1 MIYRLKTLIVFI
13 ILSLFICGT
22 AGAYTVKRGDTLYDL
37 FRGKFTPAEII
48 NISQKIKEKVPDFT
62 LQIGDKIE
70 ITNNKVIIK
79 INITKEIHI
88 VRNEDGTIMI
98 EVVKYPVN
106 ILRTVVS
113 GEISHSLFYA
123 MQKVGESDILAVR
136 MANILEWEV
145 DFFNDIRTGDSFR
158 LVVEKKFCRG
168 KFIGYGKI
176 LAVDFV
182 NQGRLIRGLYFEDEK
197 TSGYFRPNGKSL
209 KRGFLKSP
217 LKFFRISSKF
227 QNRRLHPVLG
237 KYKDHN
243 GVDYAAPTGT
253 PIRATADGRV
263 VVRGYA
269 KANGYYIKLKHNNG
283 YYTLYLHLSRFKR
296 ALGEGEYV
304 KQGDIIGYVGST
316 GYATGPHVHYS
327 IKKYGNYL
335 NPLRFKAPTKKLPQA
350 KMDEFK
356 ADTYVYAEML
366 DNTYMQ
372 YALRNNFSGIMFF

>member
-1 MIYRLKTLIVFI
+1 MINKLKTVILFV
-13 ILSLFICGT
+13 ILSMFVCSA

-48 NISQKIKEKVPDFT
+48 KFSKEIKEKVPDFS
-62 LQIGDKIE
+62 LQIGDEIE
-70 ITNNKVIIK
+70 IKNNKVIIK

-88 VRNEDGTIMI
+88 VSNEDGTIEI
-98 EVVKYPVN
+98 KVVKYPVN

-113 GEISHSLFYA
+113 GEITHSLFYA
-123 MQKVGESDILAVR
+123 MQKIGESDILAVR
-136 MANILEWEV
+136 MANILEWEL

-176 LAVDFV
+176 LGVDFV
-182 NQGRLIRGLYFEDEK
+182 NQDRLIRGLYFEDEK
-197 TSGYFRPNGKSL
+197 TRGYFRPNGKSL

-227 QNRRLHPVLG
+227 QKRRLHPVLG
-237 KYKDHN
+237 RYQKHN
-243 GVDYAAPTGT
+243 GVDYAAPRGT
-253 PIRATADGRV
+253 PVRATADGKV
-263 VVRGYA
+263 AVRGYA

-283 YYTLYLHLSRFKR
+283 YYTLYLHFSRFKR
-296 ALGEGEYV
+296 GLREGEYV

-335 NPLRFKAPTKKLPQA
+335 NPLHFKAPTKKLPQA
-350 KMDEFK
+350 KMDEFRS
-356 ADTYVYAEML
+356 DTYAYINML